1 MLRAGHWG
9 LLSWG
14 REEGEGWEETDR
26 DILPETTGVS
36 ALPLGHRARLLLLLH
51 NLLWFGIC
59 SYGLNALRASSLP
72 LWAWVPGPSLAQAPF
87 WAPSVCLSSH
97 SAGPSLTSGPQ
108 VGVVVSS
115 WPKTDRR

>member
-14 REEGEGWEETDR
+14 REEGEGWEEMDR

-36 ALPLGHRARLLLLLH
+36 ALHLGQRPCLLLLPH
-51 NLLWFGIC
+51 SLLWFGMC
-59 SYGLNALRASSLP
+59 SSGLNGLRASSLP
-72 LWAWVPGPSLAQAPF
+72 LQAWVPGPPLAQAPL
-87 WAPSVCLSSH
+87 WAPPICLSSH
-97 SAGPSLTSGPQ
+97 SSGPSLTNGPQ

-115 WPKTDRR
+115 